1 MSGQGTG
8 TVVVNWRST
17 TGLLKVKAGNACATT
32 SDKSQQIVVSCRE
45 GNFGT
50 FDASLMP
57 NPSNGQ
63 ATIRFNDEPG
73 DYVVTVSDMLGQTV
87 LRESSSQR
95 NFNLNM
101 TENAPGIYLVQI
113 LNSNGDKK
121 VMRMVISE

>member
-1 MSGQGTG
+1 MDY
-8 TVVVNWRST
+8 NWSRIQKLDEKIT
-17 TGLLKVKAGNACATT
+17 ITEPFKLVKTEPEKA
-32 SDKSQQIVVSCRE
+32 KQIIDDLRIE
-45 GNFGT
+45 LILIARTLQAF
-50 FDASLMP
+50 MP
-57 NPSNGQ
+57 NTSTCQ
-63 ATIRFNDEPG
+63 AAMRFNDGTG